1 MVIVKKDNAI
11 KPFIRYRKKEL
22 RTRFFKLS
30 NFRCTILILLLS
42 IIMLVIS
49 CLIYECNS
57 WLSGALVS
65 VSCGCFTGLVLYFL
79 SNLRNNKLAKIQKEH
94 QQLGEVLDVLSN
106 INTTIS
112 CHKYKF
118 LLFEKRDIFTDSADV
133 FLMLNELET
142 ARNKLPRKL
151 YDILPQKG
159 YDPADR
165 DNLNSYRDKLIN
177 SEDKVS
183 VKKSLLY
190 IYDELLPLADYLQE
204 LYSERD
210 DQLMLMGKYFL

>member
-1 MVIVKKDNAI
+1 MKKDNII

-22 RTRFFKLS
+22 RARFFKLS
-30 NFRCTILILLLS
+30 NFWCTILILLLS
-42 IIMLVIS
+42 IIILAIS

-65 VSCGCFTGLVLYFL
+65 VSCGCFTGLILYFL

-94 QQLGEVLDVLSN
+94 QQLKEVLEILSN

-118 LLFEKRDIFTDSADV
+118 LIFEKRDVFADSTDV
-133 FLMLNELET
+133 FLLLNELEM
-142 ARNKLPRKL
+142 ARNKLPFKL
-151 YDILPQKG
+151 YDVLPQKG

-165 DNLNSYRDKLIN
+165 DNLNNYRGKLTN

-190 IYDELLPLADYLQE
+190 IYDELLPLADHLQE
-204 LYSERD
+204 LYSERE
-210 DQLMLMGKYFL
+210 DQLMLMGRYFL

>member
-1 MVIVKKDNAI
+1 MKKDNTI

-30 NFRCTILILLLS
+30 NFWCTVLILSLS
-42 IIMLVIS
+42 IIILAIS
-49 CLIYECNS
+49 CFIYECNS

-79 SNLRNNKLAKIQKEH
+79 SNLRNNKLAKIQREH
-94 QQLGEVLDVLSN
+94 QQLKDVIDVLNN
-106 INTTIS
+106 ITTIIS
-112 CHKYKF
+112 CHKYKI
-118 LLFEKRDIFTDSADV
+118 LLFEKRDIFADSTDV
-133 FLMLNELET
+133 LILLNELET
-142 ARNKLPRKL
+142 VRNKLPLQL
-151 YDILPQKG
+151 YNVLPQKG

-165 DNLNSYRDKLIN
+165 DNLNNYRDKLSN
-177 SEDKVS
+177 SDDKVS
-183 VKKSLLY
+183 AKKSLLY

-204 LYSERD
+204 LYCERN